1 MNKAKTVK
9 PGDLFLVRN
18 FSRTKI
24 EYYFVGLLQ
33 VIRQLFNTITLADPK
48 SKNQMNPNVHL
59 MSIVKFNSTFVWHKS
74 QWKHINKK

>member
-33 VIRQLFNTITLADPK
+33 VIR
-48 SKNQMNPNVHL
+48 
-59 MSIVKFNSTFVWHKS
+59 
-74 QWKHINKK
+74 